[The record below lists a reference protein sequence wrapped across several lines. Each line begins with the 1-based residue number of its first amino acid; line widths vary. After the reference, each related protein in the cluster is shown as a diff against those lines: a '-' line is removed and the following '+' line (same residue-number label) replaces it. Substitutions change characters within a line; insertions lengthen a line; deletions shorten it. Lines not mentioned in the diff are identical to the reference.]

1 VTAATTAPV
10 AAPIATASP
19 ALAPEA
25 LAIPQA
31 AAPPAAPKTPAFSK
45 GVRSAQPAPKI
56 ETAAKSEE
64 VFSIGIFMRRR
75 VLGRGVVDD
84 KILFLASVLASG
96 ADHGWNGESRR
107 L

>member
-1 VTAATTAPV
+1 MTEVTAATTAPV
-10 AAPIATASP
+10 AAPIATAWP

-25 LAIPQA
+25 LAIPPA
-31 AAPPAAPKTPAFSK
+31 AAPPAAPKTPAVCK
-45 GVRSAQPAPKI
+45 GVRSAQPVPKI

-84 KILFLASVLASG
+84 KILFFGVLFSGRKLAA
-96 ADHGWNGESRR
+96 
-107 L
+107 